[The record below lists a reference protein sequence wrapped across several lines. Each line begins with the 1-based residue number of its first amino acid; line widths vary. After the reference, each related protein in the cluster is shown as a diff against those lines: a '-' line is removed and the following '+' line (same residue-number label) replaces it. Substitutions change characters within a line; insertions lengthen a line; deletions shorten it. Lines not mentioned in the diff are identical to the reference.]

1 MMDALKATR
10 ERSPQ
15 LFAEAV
21 QWLSSDC
28 LIIPGSSCS
37 VFGQNSTS
45 TFAKGGRWPAQLHGR
60 SQG

>member
-10 ERSPQ
+10 DRSPQ

-21 QWLSSDC
+21 QWLFSDC
-28 LIIPGSSCS
+28 LIKSGSSCS
-37 VFGQNSTS
+37 VRAHSTS
-45 TFAKGGRWPAQLHGR
+45 TFAKGGRWPAQPHMR